1 METSGPADYLT
12 FGVLLL
18 TGFAFVAV
26 AMTANRILRPSA
38 PSADKAQTYECG
50 VDPAPDAPPGRLAS
64 LAYPRTG
71 AASPPRDHVGKD
83 WAQVQIRYYVYAFL
97 FVLFAVEAVFLFP
110 WAAVFRAF
118 GTAAA
123 VEMGVFV
130 GVLAL
135 GLAYAWRK
143 GVLRWR

>member
-1 METSGPADYLT
+1 MDTTRLGDYAA

-18 TGFAFVAV
+18 VGFAFVFA
-26 AMTANRILRPSA
+26 AMTANRLLRPSA
-38 PSADKAQTYECG
+38 PSAEKGGTYECG
-50 VDPAPDAPPGRLAS
+50 VDP
-64 LAYPRTG
+64 
-71 AASPPRDHVGKD
+71 VGKD

-118 GTAAA
+118 GPAAA
-123 VEMGVFV
+123 AEMGIFV

>member
-1 METSGPADYLT
+1 MDTSRLGEYVT

-18 TGFAFVAV
+18 VGFAFVAV

-38 PSADKAQTYECG
+38 PSAAKGAAYECG
-50 VDPAPDAPPGRLAS
+50 VDP
-64 LAYPRTG
+64 
-71 AASPPRDHVGKD
+71 VGKD

-118 GTAAA
+118 GAAAA
-123 VEMGVFV
+123 VEMGLFV